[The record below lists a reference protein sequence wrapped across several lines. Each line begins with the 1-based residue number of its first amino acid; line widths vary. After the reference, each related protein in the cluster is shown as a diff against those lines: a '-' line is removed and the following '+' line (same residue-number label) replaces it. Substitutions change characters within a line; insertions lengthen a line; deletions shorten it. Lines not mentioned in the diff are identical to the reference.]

1 MSASL
6 RRDGSPAASL
16 HPRSEARDAPVPCIV
31 LDTLRKQNE
40 VFQWAAPAM
49 SLFRLFAGPLMLFL
63 ALASV
68 PARAAG
74 PIDCELRFSMS
85 GWSVFYKHATGI
97 GTVTCDN
104 GQSMKVR
111 ISAKGGGLTFGKSS
125 IENGLG
131 KFTEVHAIGDVIGGY
146 AAAEAHAG
154 ASKSASARVVTK
166 GPISLALSGKGRG
179 WDGGVAFGNFIISR
193 R

>member
-1 MSASL
+1 ML
-6 RRDGSPAASL
+6 L
-16 HPRSEARDAPVPCIV
+16 IV
-31 LDTLRKQNE
+31 LDATRKQNE
-40 VFQWAAPAM
+40 AFRATDFAMRLPCFLLAPVLAGAM
-49 SLFRLFAGPLMLFL
+49 L
-63 ALASV
+63 ANSAH
-68 PARAAG
+68 AAG

-85 GWSVFYKHATGI
+85 GWSVFYKRSTGV

-104 GQSMKVR
+104 GQSMKLR

-131 KFTEVHAIGDVIGGY
+131 KFTEVYAIEDVIGGY
-146 AAAEAHAG
+146 ATAEAHAG

-179 WDGGVAFGNFIISR
+179 WDLGVAFGNFIISKR
-193 R
+193 